1 MKNVRD
7 LVDKLLVRCGD
18 WDSQTELE
26 DLPHQ
31 EQDVEAIQV
40 MVVQDIKALISHDLL
55 VIIHLDL
62 DTSLLQC

>member
-1 MKNVRD
+1 MKIFRD

-26 DLPHQ
+26 NLPHQ

-40 MVVQDIKALISHDLL
+40 MGVQDSIALISHHIL
-55 VIIHLDL
+55 VIIILI
-62 DTSLLQC
+62 

>member
-26 DLPHQ
+26 NLPHQ

-40 MVVQDIKALISHDLL
+40 MGVQDSIALISHHIL
-55 VIIHLDL
+55 VIIILI
-62 DTSLLQC
+62 

>member
-1 MKNVRD
+1 MQNLRD

-31 EQDVEAIQV
+31 EKDVEAIQV
-40 MVVQDIKALISHDLL
+40 IGLHDLLALISHHLL
-55 VIIHLDL
+55 AIIHLDL

>member
-1 MKNVRD
+1 MNIFSD

-26 DLPHQ
+26 NLPHQ

-40 MVVQDIKALISHDLL
+40 MGVQDSIALSHHIL
-55 VIIHLDL
+55 VIIILI
-62 DTSLLQC
+62 

>member
-1 MKNVRD
+1 MQNFRD

-40 MVVQDIKALISHDLL
+40 MGLHDSIALISHHLL
-55 VIIHLDL
+55 LIIHLDL
-62 DTSLLQC
+62 DTSPLQC